1 MPNVIKFERNK
12 SFLIAGSA
20 SGIEI
25 TATKDPAI
33 AAALAN
39 NQPFPPGDVKLGDI
53 SVKGEA
59 GKDIGFAGKKGS
71 VGFKASVEAHAGLA
85 VYFNPNELV
94 DALDL
99 NEKIS
104 PGLNLSSDSD
114 FLYVLLNW
122 GYDLAASAKGS
133 IALGANPLTVN
144 FSGDLKT
151 TAAYCVIRKLGRAT
165 GAFDAVKETANS
177 WVLPTHVETLDQIPA
192 GTWLVAEIDGSTAL
206 SLGATFG
213 YDFNWIRESE
223 LGGLSGEIG
232 LRIQSGIKVALGFEA
247 SGKFALVIARES
259 TDVANQ
265 IVRLRLFRQRK
276 RGWSFALNV
285 NATIQANNTLLPG
298 ELDGFLAG
306 VFGTHGA
313 QIVKDLEIL
322 GKWTD
327 VNTDPSKLLAG
338 FTLDYAKKFL
348 SSITAIDNLDIPERL
363 DNARKLLLKMIE
375 KWNGL
380 DHEVATLL
388 MKFADKSSDLNK
400 IRDFCEFLSKT
411 ADEDQIKATIKKLV
425 ENVDFF
431 DLPEAKWLESATATE
446 IAKLLNDSDEITK
459 LKKVADKTLAL
470 LDGSEFQQVFERLQ
484 EYINTKIHLAEIEK
498 VINEA
503 DFQHLDEWL
512 KARLE
517 TFLGQ
522 KLDFTT
528 FKQLQSVISKV
539 REKAQEFY
547 KTGLKALTDKYKFEF
562 IATYQKSTTNSALF
576 DLEFDFATAG
586 VGKSLQ
592 EAVDGKFDKLMV
604 EQRDGVKLKV
614 ATLTHEIKRNSHVEF
629 SMPFFGKKEMDH
641 ITESIASVNATDDD
655 GRVLAFG
662 LTAKDVVTSKNQRNS
677 TASLAGV
684 FDVMP
689 SNQVR
694 VFSQSTLD
702 YSYSLRQ
709 AKKAM
714 KAADLRYQLGSYM
727 DSDNRSTAP
736 LLSGVF
742 STPVNGNLSGSI
754 DLWYADI
761 DKSANDVLNNGD
773 DIFGDTLLSLQIGVG
788 SGVTAAW
795 MKATTDKHSPRY
807 LDMSRRLQR
816 KLKQLIPFIY
826 LQNPER
832 FKDEPHVV
840 AGVLTYS
847 AIPPSTQIR
856 LDDNKLFLDQP
867 GDVYWDHMDSKKVL
881 AMMSHPQTATTL
893 ATRLQAVFERLNK
906 IQGFQSV
913 AKDYAPNADN
923 IERILNAAAK
933 GEPNKHLHVLLRT
946 DSQTV
951 NAARDVGRKLAEFK
965 ETAAIEPT
973 KAVKLL
979 AEFGDKFTD
988 TFNTE
993 LSGMHG
999 GFNARPLGTL
1009 LMIEAAL
1016 ALDPSLTAKDIKM
1029 TSILELI
1036 VLKDSTSF
1044 KLGDY
1049 IGGAVP
1055 KKDDCVIQQRIVSLG
1070 Q

>member
-1 MPNVIKFERNK
+1 MPDIIKFERNK
-12 SFLIAGSA
+12 RFLSGGSA
-20 SGIEI
+20 VGIEI
-25 TATKDPAI
+25 TATKDPKVL
-33 AAALAN
+33 AALTT

-53 SVKGEA
+53 SVSGEA
-59 GKDIGFAGKKGS
+59 GKDVSFLGKKGS
-71 VGFKASVEAHAGLA
+71 VGFKASAEAHAGLA
-85 VYFNPNELV
+85 VYFDPNELV
-94 DALDL
+94 DALEL

-104 PGLNLSSDSD
+104 PGLNLTKDSD

-122 GYDLAASAKGS
+122 GYDVAASAKGS
-133 IALGANPLTVN
+133 IALGANPLTIN
-144 FSGDLKT
+144 FSGELKT
-151 TAAYCVIRKLGRAT
+151 AAAYGVIRKLNRTT

-177 WVLPTHVETLDQIPA
+177 WILPTHVESLDQIPP
-192 GTWLVAEIDGSTAL
+192 GTWLVAEIDGSTAFN
-206 SLGATFG
+206 LGATFG
-213 YDFNWIRESE
+213 YDFNWIRETE
-223 LGGLSGEIG
+223 LGGLSGVIG

-259 TDVANQ
+259 TDDANKK
-265 IVRLRLFRQRK
+265 VRLRLFRQRK
-276 RGWSFALNV
+276 RGWSFAF
-285 NATIQANNTLLPG
+285 NASATVQAKNTLLPA
-298 ELDGFLAG
+298 ELDDFLAG

-313 QIVKDLEIL
+313 QIVRDLEIL
-322 GKWTD
+322 DKWTN
-327 VNTDPSKLLAG
+327 VNTDPAKLLAG

-348 SSITAIDNLDIPERL
+348 SSVTAIDNLHIPERL
-363 DNARKLLLKMIE
+363 EKARKLLLDMIDR
-375 KWNGL
+375 WNNL
-380 DHEVATLL
+380 DHELVTVL
-388 MKFADKSSDLNK
+388 MKFADKSSELKK
-400 IRDFCEFLSKT
+400 IRDFAEFLSKAT
-411 ADEDQIKATIKKLV
+411 DENQIKDTIKKLV
-425 ENVDFF
+425 EGVDFF
-431 DLPEAKWLESATATE
+431 DRPEAKWLESAVASE
-446 IAKLLNDSDEITK
+446 IAKLLNSSEEIKK
-459 LKKVADKTLAL
+459 LQEVAKKTLAL
-470 LDGSEFQQVFERLQ
+470 LDGSEIQKVFERLQ
-484 EYINTKIHLAEIEK
+484 EYINAKIHLAEIEK
-498 VINEA
+498 IITEA

-517 TFLGQ
+517 TFLGE
-522 KLDFTT
+522 KLDFTK
-528 FKQLQSVISKV
+528 FKQLQAVIRKV

-576 DLEFDFATAG
+576 DIEFDFATAG
-586 VGKSLQ
+586 VGQSLQ

-604 EQRDGVKLKV
+604 EQRAGVKLKV
-614 ATLTHEIKRNSHVEF
+614 ATLTHEIKRHSHIEF

-641 ITESIASVNATDDD
+641 FTESIATVSATDDE
-655 GRVLAFG
+655 GRVLVYG

-677 TASLAGV
+677 TVSLAGV
-684 FDVMP
+684 FEVTP
-689 SNQVR
+689 SNRVQ
-694 VFSQSTLD
+694 VFSKSTLD

-727 DSDNRSTAP
+727 DADSRSSTP

-742 STPVNGNLSGSI
+742 SAPVNGNLSGSI
-754 DLWYADI
+754 DLWFTDI
-761 DKSANDVLNNGD
+761 DKAANDVLNNGD
-773 DIFGDTLLSLQIGVG
+773 DIFGNTLLSLQIGVG
-788 SGVTAAW
+788 SGVTSAW
-795 MKATTDKHSPRY
+795 MKATTDELSPRY

-816 KLKQLIPFIY
+816 KLRQLIPFIY

-847 AIPPSTQIR
+847 AIPASTQIR
-856 LDDNKLFLDQP
+856 LEDNKLFLDQTS
-867 GDVYWDHMDSKKVL
+867 DIYWDHMDPKKVL
-881 AMMSHPQTATTL
+881 AMMSHPETATTL
-893 ATRLQAVFERLNK
+893 TTRLQAIFQRLNK
-906 IQGFQSV
+906 TQGFQGV

-923 IERILNAAAK
+923 VERIINAATK

-951 NAARDVGRKLAEFK
+951 RAARAAGVKLAKFR
-965 ETAAIEPT
+965 ETAASEPT
-973 KAVKLL
+973 EAVKAL

-1016 ALDPSLTAKDIKM
+1016 ALDLSLTAKDVKM

-1036 VLKDSTSF
+1036 VLKDSATF

-1055 KKDDCVIQQRIVSLG
+1055 KKEECVIQQRIVSLG